1 MTSFGIHVGN
11 TSCCLAVAK
20 DGKTDVVAS
29 PTGDRTTP
37 AVVAFQDTEIVVGLA
52 AKQARIRNMNN
63 TIVNNKNLVVGKL
76 DDTWKEANP
85 VSIIEKDGQIYYKVE
100 FKDKDFFTTPSDIL
114 VKIYKYIH
122 DIADSHSTDV
132 SQCNSVVTVP
142 LDYTLDQRNIIKTC
156 ATRAGFKVSQV
167 ISEPGAACL
176 AYGLG
181 QEGEDERYHCVVFRC
196 GGVSTSVTLLLVAGG
211 LYTVLASTDLDIG
224 GDQVTDVLVQY
235 LGAEFKQKYKE
246 DILVNKRG
254 KAKISRGAETVKHV
268 LSTLDTAHCYVESL
282 FDGMDFSSNVT
293 RARFDNQVGKVL
305 SDVLA
310 PVSSLLAS
318 AGLTT
323 LDIIKVVL
331 AGGTSKVVKLQSAL
345 SSMFPSAEILSNYSP
360 DEVIAMG
367 AAVQA
372 SYISKDPSQNPTEK
386 LLAVSQDIIAVVEGG
401 EEVIVMVEDTTL
413 PCKKSSKLNL
423 PSSEAGSVFSVTLYW
438 GKEKA
443 AILTKLS
450 LSSVSS
456 CSKLVLSV
464 HVHRDSLTHI
474 TLVDK
479 TSGESVDTMLRMG
492 G

>member
-52 AKQARIRNMNN
+52 AKQARIRNLNN
-63 TIVNNKNLVVGKL
+63 TIVNNKNLVAGEL
-76 DDTWKEANP
+76 SDDWKNSSP
-85 VSIIEKDGQIYYKVE
+85 VTIIEKDGKFYYKVE
-100 FKDKDFFTTPSDIL
+100 FKEKDYVTSASDIL
-114 VKIYKYIH
+114 VNIYKYIFN
-122 DIADSHSTDV
+122 IADSHSSDV
-132 SQCNSVVTVP
+132 SQCSTVLTVP
-142 LDYTLDQRNIIKTC
+142 LHYTKDQRDVIKSC
-156 ATRAGFKVSQV
+156 ATQAGFKVSQV

-181 QEGEDERYHCVVFRC
+181 QDGEEERYRCLVFRS
-196 GGVSTSVTLLLVAGG
+196 GGLSTSVSVVLVAGG
-211 LYTVLASTDLDIG
+211 IYSVLASTDLRMG
-224 GDQVTDVLVQY
+224 GDEVTNALVQY

-246 DILVNKRG
+246 DILQNKRG
-254 KAKISRGAETVKHV
+254 KVKISRGAETVKHV

-305 SDVLA
+305 TDILA
-310 PVSSLLAS
+310 PVSSLLS
-318 AGLTT
+318 SVGLTT
-323 LDIIKVVL
+323 TDISKVVM

-345 SSMFPSAEILSNYSP
+345 SSMFPGAEILSSFSP

-372 SYISKDPSQNPTEK
+372 SYISKDPTENPTEK
-386 LLAVSQDIIAVVEGG
+386 LLAVSEDIIAVVEGG
-401 EEVIVMVEDTTL
+401 EEVTLIVEDTTL

-423 PSSEAGSVFSVTLYW
+423 PGTEADSVSVTLFW
-438 GKEKA
+438 GREKA
-443 AILTKLS
+443 DILTKLS
-450 LSSVSS
+450 LSSITTS
-456 CSKLVLSV
+456 SKLVLSV

-479 TSGESVDTMLRMG
+479 TSGDTVDTMLRMG
-492 G
+492 S

>member
-63 TIVNNKNLVVGKL
+63 TIVNNKNLVIGKL
-76 DDTWKEANP
+76 SDKWKNASP
-85 VSIIEKDGQIYYKVE
+85 VTIIEKNEVIQYKVD
-100 FKDKDFFTTPSDIL
+100 FKDKDYYTTPTDIL
-114 VKIYKYIH
+114 VNIYKYIL
-122 DIADSHSTDV
+122 DIASSHSSDV

-142 LDYTLDQRNIIKTC
+142 LDYTSEQRNIIRS
-156 ATRAGFKVSQV
+156 AAARAGFKVSQV

-181 QEGEDERYHCVVFRC
+181 QEGESERYHCVVFRC
-196 GGVSTSVTLLLVAGG
+196 GGVSTSVTLILVAGG

-224 GDQVTDVLVQY
+224 GVEVTDVLVQY

-246 DILVNKRG
+246 DILANGRG

-293 RARFDNQVGKVL
+293 RARFDNQVSKVL
-305 SDVLA
+305 TDILA
-310 PVSSLLAS
+310 PVSSLLSS
-318 AGLTT
+318 AGLTAAEVS
-323 LDIIKVVL
+323 KVVM

-345 SSMFPSAEILSNYSP
+345 SSMFPGAEILSSYSP
-360 DEVIAMG
+360 DEIIAIG

-386 LLAVSQDIIAVVEGG
+386 LLALSQDIIAVVEGG
-401 EEVIVMVEDTTL
+401 EEMTLIAEDTTL
-413 PCKKSSKLNL
+413 PCRQSSKLNL
-423 PSSEAGSVFSVTLYW
+423 PASSTDSVSVTVFW

-443 AILTKLS
+443 TVLTKLS

-456 CSKLVLSV
+456 SSKLVLSV
-464 HVHRDSLTHI
+464 HIHRDSLTHI

-479 TSGESVDTMLRMG
+479 TSGETVDTLLRMG

>member
-37 AVVAFQDTEIVVGLA
+37 AVVAFQDNEIVVGLA

-76 DDTWKEANP
+76 SAAWKEASP
-85 VSIIEKDGQIYYKVE
+85 VTIIEKNETIKYKVE
-100 FKDKDFFTTPSDIL
+100 FKDKEYFTTPTDIL
-114 VKIYKYIH
+114 VNIYKYIRQ
-122 DIADSHSTDV
+122 IADSHSSDV
-132 SQCNSVVTVP
+132 GECNCVVTVP
-142 LDYTLDQRNIIKTC
+142 LDYTADQRNIIRTC

-167 ISEPGAACL
+167 VSEPGAACL

-181 QEGEDERYHCVVFRC
+181 QEGEEDRYHCLVFRC
-196 GGVSTSVTLLLVAGG
+196 GGVSTSVSVVLVAGG
-211 LYTVLASTDLDIG
+211 LYTVLASTDLNIG
-224 GDQVTDVLVQY
+224 GVEVTDVLVQY

-293 RARFDNQVGKVL
+293 RARFDNQVSKVL
-305 SDVLA
+305 TDVLA
-310 PVSSLLAS
+310 PVSSILS
-318 AGLTT
+318 SVGLTT
-323 LDIIKVVL
+323 VDISKVVM

-345 SSMFPSAEILSNYSP
+345 SSMFSGAEILSSYSP
-360 DEVIAMG
+360 DEVIAIG

-372 SYISKDPSQNPTEK
+372 SYISKDLAQNPTEK
-386 LLAVSQDIIAVVEGG
+386 LRAVSQDIIAVVEGG
-401 EEVIVMVEDTTL
+401 EELTVIVEDTTL
-413 PCKKSSKLNL
+413 PCKKFSKLNL
-423 PSSEAGSVFSVTLYW
+423 PASQTGPISVTLYW
-438 GKEKA
+438 GREKA
-443 AILTKLS
+443 TVLTKLS
-450 LSSVSS
+450 LPSVSTA
-456 CSKLVLSV
+456 SKLILSV
-464 HVHRDSLTHI
+464 HIHRDSLTHI

-479 TSGESVDTMLRMG
+479 TSGEAVDTMLSMG

>member
-1 MTSFGIHVGN
+1 MTSFGIHIGN

-52 AKQARIRNMNN
+52 AKQARIRNLNN
-63 TIVNNKNLVVGKL
+63 TIVNNKDLVAGKL
-76 DDTWKEANP
+76 SDDWKNSSP
-85 VSIIEKDGQIYYKVE
+85 VEIIEKDGKFYYKVE
-100 FKDKDFFTTPSDIL
+100 FKEKDYVTSASDIL
-114 VKIYKYIH
+114 VNIYKYIFN
-122 DIADSHSTDV
+122 IADSHSSDV
-132 SQCNSVVTVP
+132 SQCSTVLTVP
-142 LDYTLDQRNIIKTC
+142 LHYTTDQRNIIKSC
-156 ATRAGFKVSQV
+156 AAQAGFKVSQV

-181 QEGEDERYHCVVFRC
+181 QECEEERYRCVVFRC
-196 GGVSTSVTLLLVAGG
+196 GGLTTSVSLVLVAGG
-211 LYTVLASTDLDIG
+211 LYTVLASTDINIG
-224 GDQVTDVLVQY
+224 GDEVTNVLVQY

-293 RARFDNQVGKVL
+293 RARFDNQVSKVL
-305 SDVLA
+305 TDVLA
-310 PVSSLLAS
+310 PVSSILS
-318 AGLTT
+318 SVGLTT
-323 LDIIKVVL
+323 VDISKVVM

-345 SSMFPSAEILSNYSP
+345 SSMFSGAEILSSYSP
-360 DEVIAMG
+360 DEVIAIG

-372 SYISKDPSQNPTEK
+372 SYISKDLAQNPTEK
-386 LLAVSQDIIAVVEGG
+386 LRAVSQDIIAVVEGG
-401 EEVIVMVEDTTL
+401 EELTVIVEDTTL
-413 PCKKSSKLNL
+413 PCKKFSKLNL
-423 PSSEAGSVFSVTLYW
+423 PASQTGPISVTLYW
-438 GKEKA
+438 GREKA
-443 AILTKLS
+443 TVLTKLS
-450 LSSVSS
+450 LPSVSTA
-456 CSKLVLSV
+456 SKLILSV
-464 HVHRDSLTHI
+464 HIHRDSLTHV

-479 TSGESVDTMLRMG
+479 TSGEAVDTMLSMG

>member
-37 AVVAFQDTEIVVGLA
+37 AVVAFQDNEIVVGLA

-63 TIVNNKNLVVGKL
+63 TIVNNKNLVIGKL
-76 DDTWKEANP
+76 SDKWKNSSP
-85 VSIIEKDGQIYYKVE
+85 VTIIEKNEVIQYKVD
-100 FKDKDFFTTPSDIL
+100 FKDKDYYTTPTDIL
-114 VKIYKYIH
+114 VNIYKYIL
-122 DIADSHSTDV
+122 DIASSHSSDV

-142 LDYTLDQRNIIKTC
+142 LDYTSEQRNIIRS
-156 ATRAGFKVSQV
+156 AAARAGFKVSQV

-181 QEGEDERYHCVVFRC
+181 QEGESERYHCVVFRC
-196 GGVSTSVTLLLVAGG
+196 GGVSTSVTLILVAGG

-224 GDQVTDVLVQY
+224 GVEVTDVLVQY

-246 DILVNKRG
+246 DILANGRG

-293 RARFDNQVGKVL
+293 RARFDNQVSKVL
-305 SDVLA
+305 TDILA
-310 PVSSLLAS
+310 PVSSLLSS
-318 AGLTT
+318 AGLTAAEVS
-323 LDIIKVVL
+323 KVVM

-345 SSMFPSAEILSNYSP
+345 SSMFPGAEILSSYSP
-360 DEVIAMG
+360 DEIIAIG

-386 LLAVSQDIIAVVEGG
+386 LLALSQDIIAVVEGG
-401 EEVIVMVEDTTL
+401 EEMTLIAEDTTL
-413 PCKKSSKLNL
+413 PCRQSSKLNL
-423 PSSEAGSVFSVTLYW
+423 PASSTDSVSVTVFW

-443 AILTKLS
+443 TVLTKLS

-456 CSKLVLSV
+456 SSKLVLSV
-464 HVHRDSLTHI
+464 HIHRDSLTHI

-479 TSGESVDTMLRMG
+479 TSGETVDTLLRMG